1 MPVSHPK
8 ETTMSDRRCEWPDCG
23 RLAGQGW
30 DVHGRIYCGP
40 HYFPGLEKA
49 FLEEFAKWQGAGEP
63 TNKLK
68 NLFSRYVERL
78 YPMGG
83 MPEKLS
89 QGRIEVR
96 ATGWKKSQDGL
107 EFSIE
112 RHLSLYRWGGAVKT
126 VNQEWRFGMLT
137 KELALLG
144 QQEVMPR
151 KLGVIASATRSA
163 VPAHGAASR

>member
-1 MPVSHPK
+1 
-8 ETTMSDRRCEWPDCG
+8 
-23 RLAGQGW
+23 
-30 DVHGRIYCGP
+30 VHGRFYCGP

-49 FLEEFAKWQGAGEP
+49 FLEEYAKWDGVCEP
-63 TNKLK
+63 SDKFK

-96 ATGWKKSQDGL
+96 AAVWKKTPVGL

-112 RHLSLYRWGGAVKT
+112 RHLQVYRWGGLVKT
-126 VNQEWRFGMLT
+126 VNQEWRFGLQT
-137 KELALLG
+137 KDLVLLS
-144 QQEVMPR
+144 QQDAMPR
-151 KLGVIASATRSA
+151 KLGVLAAAAKSRT
-163 VPAHGAASR
+163 PANTGVNP